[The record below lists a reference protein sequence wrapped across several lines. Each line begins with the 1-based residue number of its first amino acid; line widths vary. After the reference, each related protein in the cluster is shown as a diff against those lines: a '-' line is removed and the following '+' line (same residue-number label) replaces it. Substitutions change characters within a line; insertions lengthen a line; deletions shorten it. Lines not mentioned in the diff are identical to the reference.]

1 MPRAAAIAVS
11 HGGGP
16 MPVLG
21 DPSHKDI
28 VSSLRNRVPKI
39 LKLGTPDA
47 PRAIVVVTAH
57 WSENRPTISSGK
69 KHPLLYDYGGFPAAA
84 YRLKYDAPGSPEVAE
99 QVRQAFTEAGLSP
112 VMDDERGWD
121 HGVFVPFLLINPAA
135 DIPVV
140 QLSVLQSEDAE
151 AHLRMGR
158 ALGALRDSNVAI
170 VGSGFASFHNM
181 AAMRH
186 LMMSGSPGAVRARNE
201 AWNAALTAAVGETD
215 AAEREARLSKW
226 RELPYSYDM
235 HPRYGAEH
243 FLPLLVVAGAALEG
257 DGKAKAYKDEFLGVD
272 IWTYYW
278 GDVEV

>member
-21 DPSHKDI
+21 DPAHKDI
-28 VSSLRNRVPKI
+28 VNSLRHRVPKI

-57 WSENRPTISSGK
+57 WSEGRPTISSGK
-69 KHPLLYDYGGFPAAA
+69 KHSLLYDYGGFPAAA

-99 QVRQAFTEAGLSP
+99 EVRQAFVNAGLNP
-112 VMDDERGWD
+112 VTDEERGWD
-121 HGVFVPFLLINPAA
+121 HGVFIPFLLINPAA

-140 QLSVLQSEDAE
+140 QVSVLHSEDPA
-151 AHLRMGR
+151 AHLSMGR
-158 ALGALRDSNVAI
+158 ALGALRDSNIAV
-170 VGSGFASFHNM
+170 VGSGFASFHNLP
-181 AAMRH
+181 AMRH
-186 LMMSGSPGAVRARNE
+186 LMGSGNPGPLRARTE
-201 AWNAALTAAVGETD
+201 EWNAALTAAVTEPD
-215 AAEREARLSKW
+215 REKREARLGKW
-226 RELPYSYDM
+226 REFPYSYDM

-243 FLPLLVVAGAALEG
+243 FLPLLVVAGAAGEE
-257 DGKAKAYKDEFLGVD
+257 DGKAKAYKDDFLGID

-278 GDVEV
+278 SDVEV